1 MFNTIKNTT
10 KAATRFTS
18 TKDTISYTIKTLQL
32 RAEKERLEKI
42 QKSLKDR
49 EQKELVEDE
58 IDRIEKMMSVYKDAA
73 KRAFESALD

>member
-1 MFNTIKNTT
+1 MFTGIKNTV
-10 KAATRFTS
+10 KASTRFTAV
-18 TKDTISYTIKTLQL
+18 KDTVTFTIKTLQL

-42 QKSLKDR
+42 QRNLKDR

-58 IDRIEKMMSVYKDAA
+58 IDRTNKMYSVYKDAA